1 MSELSHVIFGA
12 GDFGHQCLEY
22 LENVA
27 FFVDNNP
34 AKAGMEINGIS
45 VKLFSESIEEL
56 KQYKV
61 VIAVSQK
68 YLPELEEQLK
78 NNGIADYET
87 YYDVKRKFIKQKIQN
102 RVDYL
107 GVYNRAI
114 DWINNNTISYEIGK
128 AIANSSKIQLGYPE
142 VSGYYIPTLI
152 RWGKRDL
159 AIEYAK
165 WLVSIQKDDGSWYDT
180 YDKEPYVFDT
190 AQIMKGLISVR
201 KIYPHVDDS
210 IVKGCNWLISH
221 IDEEG
226 RFRADDEHIWKSSS
240 AYSELIHLYCLSP
253 LMEAGKI
260 FNNEEYI
267 SKARLSL
274 EYYKKNHY
282 EDIMGFGLLSH
293 FYAYVMEALVDM
305 GEMELARE
313 AMNRI
318 FELQTEDGCVPAY
331 KNVHWVCSTG
341 LFQLALVWFR
351 LGEIERGNKA
361 FKFAC
366 SLQNESGGWYG
377 SYLTGYVAGEDNDYF
392 PNGEISWAVKYF
404 LDALYY
410 KNKAECNIVSPGV
423 LPEIKADDG
432 RYIELRN
439 VLTESSNVLRGGT
452 ILDVGCGKS
461 RYISKFSKEFPQVR
475 FCGVDISD
483 VLIEENTGKFSGI
496 EFRNGT
502 LTNIPYDD
510 NSFDVVYA
518 CESLEHAI
526 DIEAAIAEICRVTKI
541 GGKVVIIDKNIEAL
555 GAMEIGEWEQ
565 WFSEEGLNKIL
576 LKSCSEAYVLSDID
590 YENKPIKG
598 LFSIWIGI
606 KR

>member
-1 MSELSHVIFGA
+1 MKYAVFGA
-12 GDFGHQCLEY
+12 GDYGQQTVDY
-22 LENVA
+22 LEDIA

-34 AKAGMEINGIS
+34 DKSGTEVKGIP
-45 VKLFSESIEEL
+45 VKLFSECVSDL

-61 VIAVSQK
+61 VIAVSNR
-68 YLPELEEQLK
+68 YLPEIEAQLRAH
-78 NNGIADYET
+78 GITEYDT
-87 YYDVKRKFIKQKIQN
+87 YFDVKREYTKKKILS
-102 RVDYL
+102 RVDNL
-107 GVYNRAI
+107 SVYRRAI
-114 DWINNNTISYEIGK
+114 NWINNNTIKYETGM
-128 AIANSSKIQLGYPE
+128 AIANGSKIQHGYPE
-142 VSGYYIPTLI
+142 VTGYYIPTLI

-165 WLVSIQKDDGSWYDT
+165 WLVSIQKEDGAWYDT

-201 KIYPHVDDS
+201 KIYPHVDEA
-210 IVKGCNWLISH
+210 IVRGCNWLIAH
-221 IDEEG
+221 IDTDG
-226 RFRADDEHIWKSSS
+226 RFWAADNHIWAMSS

-253 LMEAGKI
+253 LIEAGKI

-267 SKARLSL
+267 LKAKLSL
-274 EYYKKNHY
+274 NYYKKNHY
-282 EDIMGFGLLSH
+282 DDIMSFGLLSH
-293 FYAYVMEALVDM
+293 FYAYVMEALVDLD
-305 GEMELARE
+305 EIELAKK
-313 AMNRI
+313 AMSKI
-318 FELQTEDGCVPAY
+318 ASLQTDDGCVPAY

-377 SYLTGYVAGEDNDYF
+377 SYLAGNVSSENNDYF

-410 KNKAECNIVSPGV
+410 EIKAECNVMSKGV
-423 LPEIKADDG
+423 LPTIKDNDG
-432 RYIELRN
+432 RYIELERMLRN
-439 VLTESSNVLRGGT
+439 NTNIYSGGAC
-452 ILDVGCGKS
+452 LDVGCGKG
-461 RYISKFSKEFPQVR
+461 RYISKLSQEFPNSR
-475 FCGVDISD
+475 FYGIDISD
-483 VLIEENTGKFSGI
+483 ILVKQNRRMYNGI
-496 EFRNGT
+496 SFACGT

-526 DIEAAIAEICRVTKI
+526 DIEAAITEMCRVTKS

-555 GAMEIGEWEQ
+555 GALEIGEWEQ
-565 WFSEEGLNKIL
+565 WFSENDLKEIL
-576 LKSCSEAYVLSDID
+576 LNHCSKVQVLSDVQ
-590 YENKPIKG
+590 YEKCHVAG
-598 LFSIWIGI
+598 LFSIWIAT
-606 KR
+606 K

>member
-1 MSELSHVIFGA
+1 MKYAVFGA
-12 GDFGHQCLEY
+12 GDYGQQTVDY
-22 LENVA
+22 LEDIA
-27 FFVDNNP
+27 FFMDNNP
-34 AKAGMEINGIS
+34 DKSGTEIKGIP
-45 VKLFSESIEEL
+45 VYLFSECVSDL

-61 VIAVSQK
+61 VIAVSNR
-68 YLPELEEQLK
+68 YLPEIEAQLRAH
-78 NNGIADYET
+78 GITEYDT
-87 YYDVKRKFIKQKIQN
+87 YFDVKREYIKRKIQN
-102 RVDYL
+102 RVDNL
-107 GVYNRAI
+107 SVYKRAI
-114 DWINNNTISYEIGK
+114 NWINNNTIKYEMGM
-128 AIANSSKIQLGYPE
+128 AIANGSKIQYGYPE
-142 VSGYYIPTLI
+142 VTGYYIPTLI

-165 WLVSIQKDDGSWYDT
+165 WLVSIQKEDGSWYDT

-190 AQIMKGLISVR
+190 AQIMKGLLAVR
-201 KIYPHVDDS
+201 KIYPYVDVA

-221 IDEEG
+221 IDEDG
-226 RFRADDEHIWKSSS
+226 RFRADDEHIWKSSN

-253 LMEAGKI
+253 LMDAGKI

-267 SKARLSL
+267 SKAKLSL

-282 EDIMGFGLLSH
+282 EDIIGFGLLSH

-305 GEMELARE
+305 GEIELAKE
-313 AMNRI
+313 AMDKI
-318 FELQTEDGCVPAY
+318 AELQTENGCVPAY

-377 SYLTGYVAGEDNDYF
+377 SYLTGDVAGEDNDYF
-392 PNGEISWAVKYF
+392 PDGEISWAVKYF

-439 VLTESSNVLRGGT
+439 ILTESSNVLRGGT
-452 ILDVGCGKS
+452 ILDVGCGKG

-565 WFSEEGLNKIL
+565 WFSEEGLKEIL
-576 LKSCSEAYVLSDID
+576 LKHCSEVHVISDVD
-590 YENKPIKG
+590 YEKKPVSE
-598 LFSIWIGI
+598 LFSVWIAS
-606 KR
+606 K